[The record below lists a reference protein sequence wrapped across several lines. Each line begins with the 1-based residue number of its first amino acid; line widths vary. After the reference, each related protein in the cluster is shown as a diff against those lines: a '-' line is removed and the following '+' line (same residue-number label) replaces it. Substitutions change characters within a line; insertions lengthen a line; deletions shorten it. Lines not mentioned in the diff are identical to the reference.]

1 MIMAQRVYFYFI
13 SLNGFIFLPIFYSLF
28 TYKIV
33 NYWLEVHSFFYT
45 FVLKIFCLML
55 SIIIERR
62 SSINDWQVQQRE
74 RGIQNFDRMTPLIM
88 DNV

>member
-1 MIMAQRVYFYFI
+1 
-13 SLNGFIFLPIFYSLF
+13 
-28 TYKIV
+28 
-33 NYWLEVHSFFYT
+33 
-45 FVLKIFCLML
+45 ML